1 MSAVSLTAAA
11 LVAAVLGCGAAGALG
26 QVARARAEVDAA
38 ADLAALAV
46 ASRVVRGEPHATACA
61 VAVPLVAPEGLTVT
75 GCGVDGEQVL
85 LQVRL
90 DLRVLGTVLPVTGR
104 ARAGPAG
111 PDPEAGMP

>member
-26 QVARARAEVDAA
+26 QVALARAEADSA

-61 VAVPLVAPEGLTVT
+61 VGARLVAGDGMVLT
-75 GCGVDGEQVL
+75 GCLVEGEQVRVEVLRELRL
-85 LQVRL
+85 L
-90 DLRVLGTVLPVTGR
+90 GAALPVPAR
-104 ARAGPAG
+104 ARAGPA
-111 PDPEAGMP
+111 